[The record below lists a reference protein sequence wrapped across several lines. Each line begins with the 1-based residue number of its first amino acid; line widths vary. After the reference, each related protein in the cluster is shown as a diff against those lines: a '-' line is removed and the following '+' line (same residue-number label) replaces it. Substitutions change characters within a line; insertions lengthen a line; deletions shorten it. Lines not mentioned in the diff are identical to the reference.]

1 MMAMARLRVRQPERG
16 QALPEFALVAPLLFL
31 VLFSII
37 QFGFLLGGQIG
48 FTNGVREATRYAS
61 TMPILVGVVGEVQ
74 VEDELRNRAL
84 PKAIPGY
91 NDANFDDTGPPVVS
105 YCAYTNPDHTASD
118 PSYSI
123 KVRVTATYKH
133 SLFMPLV
140 DLIVDAVDGVTDRK
154 LTASVTEEMRV
165 ENPRLTTSGGL
176 PACP

>member
-1 MMAMARLRVRQPERG
+1 MIELVHDRSRQSERG

-31 VLFSII
+31 ILFAII

-61 TMPILVGVVGEVQ
+61 TMPKATDLQ
-74 VEDELRNRAL
+74 VESELKDRQL
-84 PKAIPGY
+84 PKAIPGF
-91 NDANFDDTGPPVVS
+91 NAANFVPGTVLLPVVR
-105 YCAYTNPDHTASD
+105 YCAYTNPDHTLTD
-118 PSYSI
+118 PSYSV
-123 KVRVTATYKH
+123 KVRVTATYRH
-133 SLFMPLV
+133 ALFMPLV

-165 ENPRLTTSGGL
+165 ENPRLTSAGGL

>member
-1 MMAMARLRVRQPERG
+1 MIAIGRNRLGRSDRG

-31 VLFSII
+31 VLFAII

-61 TMPILVGVVGEVQ
+61 TVPNATVGQ
-74 VEDELRNRAL
+74 VETELKTRSL
-84 PKAIPGY
+84 PKAIPGF
-91 NDANFDDTGPPVVS
+91 NAANFDDGATVVS
-105 YCAYTNPDHTASD
+105 YCAYTNPDHTASN

-123 KVRVTATYKH
+123 KVRVSATYKH
-133 SLFMPLV
+133 ALFMPLV
-140 DLIVDAVDGVTDRK
+140 DLIVDAIDGVTDRR

-165 ENPRLTTSGGL
+165 ENPRLTSDGGL